1 MSWRRL
7 RTLILRE
14 IRATL
19 RDPFTV
25 SILIIVPLLALILF
39 SEVLSTEVQDLPL
52 GVLDA
57 DHSNA
62 SRRLMAELT
71 AQGTFSAQYYAHRE
85 DVDAALVD
93 GDIGAALIIP
103 PDFDRRL
110 QAAGGRLEK
119 AQVQVLYDG
128 GEAVL
133 AGNAEAFLRGL
144 LTTTTG
150 AVLDGDGHTVPPG
163 GVQVVT
169 RGIFNAKLSGTPY
182 MVSGTFG
189 FVLSFL
195 TVLITAVSIVNEKLT
210 GTFEQLQ
217 VTPANAVEILLGK
230 ILPLGGVFALDVVLM
245 VLIAGLALGVWPQG
259 STLFFVLVSTF
270 YVLVS
275 LAQGVVISA
284 TSATAAEAV
293 QKSVLFS
300 VPLIH
305 LSGFAFPIRSMPWVV
320 QWVSELLPAT
330 HYIRVSRAIY
340 MRGAGPLAMAPELA
354 LLLLF
359 GVALMVFALRR
370 IEARV

>member
-119 AQVQVLYDG
+119 AQ
-128 GEAVL
+128 VL